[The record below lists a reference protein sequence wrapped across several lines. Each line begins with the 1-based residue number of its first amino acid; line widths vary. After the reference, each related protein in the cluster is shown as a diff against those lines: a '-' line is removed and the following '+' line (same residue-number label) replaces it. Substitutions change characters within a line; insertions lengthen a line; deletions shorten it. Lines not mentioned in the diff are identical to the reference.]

1 MFRGKVFQLTLPGDS
16 YRVFIEGLK
25 SAVTKAAYSY
35 ALQKYM
41 SHLKIS
47 NPDELLI
54 HLENPKI
61 IQEQIIEYLIQL
73 KNPPHSLRYATRSQ
87 YLAAIMTF
95 YDLNEVAL
103 NKKKIYRYLGEEERP
118 IKNRGYTTEEIS
130 KMLAVSD
137 ERARAIILVLAST
150 GIRIRA
156 IVELKLEDLVIIP
169 DYGLYQVCVYS
180 DSRQRYLTFTTPEA
194 AKAID
199 VYLKYRER
207 CGERLTTKSP
217 LFRDQFDREDVV
229 SIHEVKPL
237 KLRTVE
243 RLVSRTVEKSGI
255 RTVERITELH
265 SEKGKIR
272 KNVKLTAGFRKFF
285 DTQLICSSVEP
296 RMKELFMGHSI
307 GLDDHYFTPGESY
320 VLQEYLKGV
329 DNLTINEENRL
340 RIKLDELAKKND
352 EIGTMELKHR
362 EEIKTIREQMNQI
375 MVIVQRNPRLA
386 NIKPEILL
394 TKHSQRPD
402 SSIS

>member
-1 MFRGKVFQLTLPGDS
+1 
-16 YRVFIEGLK
+16 
-25 SAVTKAAYSY
+25 
-35 ALQKYM
+35 
-41 SHLKIS
+41 
-47 NPDELLI
+47 
-54 HLENPKI
+54 
-61 IQEQIIEYLIQL
+61 
-73 KNPPHSLRYATRSQ
+73 
-87 YLAAIMTF
+87 MTF

-118 IKNRGYTTEEIS
+118 IKNRV
-130 KMLAVSD
+130 LAVSD

-156 IVELKLEDLVIIP
+156 IIELKLEDLVIIP

-265 SEKGKIR
+265 GEKGKIR